1 MDLAEAMSRANNSAQ
16 MAGSSLDRYI
26 GYLTTITDVTQK
38 SAASVGE
45 SMKTIYS
52 RYQNIAAGKFV
63 AAQSDIDSENYNED
77 EWSNLNDVET
87 ALGALGI
94 KIRDSVDNFR
104 NFDDVMAEIAS
115 KWNSYS
121 DVQQSGIATA
131 LAGTRQRENVI
142 TMFENFDLVKKYE
155 QISANSY
162 GTAAQKMEAYT
173 DSVEAARQ
181 RITTSVEKFVL
192 SLSTS
197 KLIKKV
203 YNVVADLTE
212 HMYSLAAAITVFLL
226 AINTKSTTQ
235 GVLSG
240 VNTIQQKLVNFSM
253 SQIKMGQANYGL
265 LNGGGVVNGQEVNS
279 LRESFNESFL
289 SSQKELFSK
298 TITQTIDSLTSMDEA
313 SRTMLK
319 DGMVPLQNSMI
330 ELNSAQKK
338 ELSTILL
345 RIGDEN
351 KEATQRQLSIAR
363 LLAAQNSEV
372 MTEAALGMV
381 NDEKKRAI
389 LAQLQGVEVTQITEE
404 QLQTALKDRAT
415 KEQVA
420 AAIIDQEMPEEARR
434 TLGGNIGASS
444 RMTVGSAVRDS
455 VLSALG
461 MGGGTLLGGSLGSM
475 FGNGGATVGASIGAV
490 IGNVASST
498 MISQFASG
506 ATLKAAL
513 SSLGFLWPAIG
524 VLFVGGI
531 IGAIKSSRESI
542 KKEAVQIAKET
553 AEEYTNALNSSA
565 EAINFDKLVNGV
577 DYLGRNVS
585 LTDDEYQKFLDS
597 SNALAEAFPDLVVRV
612 DEFGNK
618 LVGPDGLKGKVGSV
632 TEEIDKMTE
641 SMKIDAATD
650 FFKQVGG
657 KYTGDFFGTEDAYG
671 QVFSEQMDVIMK
683 ARKKLTGNGMYNKYK
698 GVYTNRKAYGING
711 EIELRQEDLA
721 LIEQNERKE
730 SENYKR
736 INEELKTLILQ
747 QDTYNDQIKEATVEL
762 SSYNEQL
769 IAYASTGLGREEFG
783 EEFSDLYEQFNSLP
797 EEAQTAI
804 NQVIGSV
811 QAPSFKNKEDEQSYK
826 KRLLQT
832 TQEATK
838 FFEQNPIAVDLYFG
852 TGEFKTLGE
861 KQKGAEQLIPILQEM
876 FGTYIDPTE
885 KEIIEHL
892 GLKVVIDG
900 DKTSI
905 EVESLGEVFAK
916 NFDGFDEGLVTDNT
930 VQNWDDYIGGLSK
943 EKLSQL
949 KKLQSGGWIG
959 AGSVYTPDIL
969 NKMLGN
975 GYEYTGYNAGNV
987 QRLVDRA
994 QDYTSNSNLFDD
1006 LEQQWSSTDDYGISD
1021 FVTKSKTEIAAAF
1034 PELDEATWELIYNLQ
1049 SEIRKGVAETGGQ
1062 GAKEIAEN
1070 AIEQVKE
1077 AAKGSWLNDV
1087 KEQLAVQAETFFP
1100 DVSSIEG
1107 AIDTWGE
1114 LSAAMKNVSETYD
1127 TLADATKENNTLG
1140 HLSAQTVVDLISE
1153 NENYATAMDVVD
1165 GKIKLN
1171 SDAERIM
1178 NEIKIET
1185 LKASIDAMIAE
1196 NTAKIEQLKTQYES
1210 VAANG
1215 TYVESVNDVVDAYNL
1230 ELQAATELTNE
1241 LHRQN
1246 MEKEGLDSS
1255 GYAGREANI
1264 VKGRVVAVTDV
1275 KTKLSEIDSQI
1286 ISLEHQNK
1294 ILSALRGQLDTVTDA
1309 KSWGKMYDNLDTTS
1323 KKSKDAA
1330 DSVEKMLKA
1339 LDSLIDKEWEAMEVW
1354 DEYNQKSTGYTA
1366 YFDKKRISLEK
1377 QAEFYKSQMK
1387 NASTEE
1393 ERLDAEKDY
1402 ILAQKEI
1409 NNLDDEEIED
1419 KYNILELQGASLDKL
1434 IAMQKVYIQTSD
1446 TEEENLERNK
1456 KLVELLQ
1463 QQVELHR
1470 EVSEWQR
1477 DNTDRLIDRL
1487 SGDAFGNEAYDRA
1500 IGQQIDAVNDEL
1512 VDTQKLINDNYA
1524 RAVKNYE
1531 QTGHTHAEA
1540 LRLAYTGNNDYS
1552 QALRDEMTKYYDLID
1567 KRTEYTIKKME
1578 DKADDLNRRL
1588 DLIEKE
1594 KPDEWFKIGDIDSY
1608 YTQRMDLLQKQVEL
1622 YQDALK
1628 DTSDMTDEQ
1637 IQNIVDS
1644 LNEATLNLKQAQI
1657 DNLKDQTD
1665 LQSKQYDAIVYR
1677 INLWK
1682 DEIQDAIDAIE
1693 KAYGDE
1699 IKPIQ
1704 DVSDELERQAKLE
1717 DLLAAKKAAAKEKER
1732 VALNA
1737 LYKNGYISQKPEM
1750 VETQERLKTI
1760 ISYFKRKEVKLWR
1773 VFIKQL
1779 LNAMEKVILDKRES
1793 LLKEDK
1799 KGIKTLIKK
1808 E

>member
-1 MDLAEAMSRANNSAQ
+1 
-16 MAGSSLDRYI
+16 
-26 GYLTTITDVTQK
+26 
-38 SAASVGE
+38 
-45 SMKTIYS
+45 MK
-52 RYQNIAAGKFV
+52 
-63 AAQSDIDSENYNED
+63 
-77 EWSNLNDVET
+77 
-87 ALGALGI
+87 
-94 KIRDSVDNFR
+94 
-104 NFDDVMAEIAS
+104 EIAS

-131 LAGTRQRENVI
+131 LAGTRQRENLI
-142 TMFENFDLVKKYE
+142 TMFENFDLVEKYE
-155 QISANSY
+155 QIAANSY

-192 SLSTS
+192 SISTS
-197 KLIKKV
+197 KFIKAF
-203 YNVVADLTE
+203 YNAVADLTE
-212 HMYSLAAAITVFLL
+212 NMYTLAAAVTVFLL
-226 AINTKSTTQ
+226 AINTKSTIQ
-235 GVLSG
+235 GFLGG
-240 VNTIQQKLVNFSM
+240 VNTIQQKLLNFNI
-253 SQIKMGQANYGL
+253 SQIKMGQANSSLIHGK
-265 LNGGGVVNGQEVNS
+265 GVVNRQETS
-279 LRESFNESFL
+279 RLRESLNESFMA
-289 SSQKELFSK
+289 SQKEMFSK
-298 TITQTIDSLTSMDEA
+298 TVSQTIDGLSSMDEA

-330 ELNSAQKK
+330 ELNAAQKK
-338 ELSTILL
+338 ELSAALL
-345 RIGDEN
+345 RQGQEYRFAFNREQQISSILNDN
-351 KEATQRQLSIAR
+351 MIEAT
-363 LLAAQNSEV
+363 
-372 MTEAALGMV
+372 LGMV
-381 NDEKKRAI
+381 NNDKKKAI
-389 LAQLQGVEVTQITEE
+389 LAQIRQVQASTITEE
-404 QLQTALKDRAT
+404 QLQQAEQDAAT
-415 KEQVA
+415 RRQMA
-420 AAIIDQEMPEEARR
+420 AKIIDQSPDQVRE
-434 TLGGNIGASS
+434 TLGTNVGASS
-444 RMTVGSAVRDS
+444 RMTVGTALRDS
-455 VLSALG
+455 TLSLVG
-461 MGGGTLLGGSLGSM
+461 MAGGGILGGLSGSILGD
-475 FGNGGATVGASIGAV
+475 GWATVGASVGSV
-490 IGNVASST
+490 IGTTASS
-498 MISQFASG
+498 MIISQLASG
-506 ATLKAAL
+506 STWTQAL
-513 SSLGFLWPAIG
+513 TGLGGLWIG
-524 VLFVGGI
+524 
-531 IGAIKSSRESI
+531 IGAIIVGAIIGGFKKYKENI
-542 KKEAVQIAKET
+542 KKELASAASEAAT
-553 AEEYTNALNSSA
+553 AYSDALNSSA
-565 EAINFDKLVNGV
+565 EAVNFDKLVQGV

-585 LTDDEYQKFLDS
+585 LTDEEYQKFLDS
-597 SNALAEAFPDLVVRV
+597 SNALAEAFPELVVRV

-618 LVGPDGLKGKVGSV
+618 LVGPDGLDGKVGQVSDSLNNMLDDMRK
-632 TEEIDKMTE
+632 TADIKMFKGKSGETAFSNTFDEQYKIIKEARRGLNNKLIDNQYLGVNE
-641 SMKIDAATD
+641 AVERYPEKI
-650 FFKQVGG
+650 KQ
-657 KYTGDFFGTEDAYG
+657 
-671 QVFSEQMDVIMK
+671 
-683 ARKKLTGNGMYNKYK
+683 
-698 GVYTNRKAYGING
+698 
-711 EIELRQEDLA
+711 QEDLIDS
-721 LIEQNERKE
+721 LRE
-730 SENYKR
+730 SGTDTTYEEEVLSKMKQDYK
-736 INEELKTLILQ
+736 
-747 QDTYNDQIKEATVEL
+747 D
-762 SSYNEQL
+762 L
-769 IAYASTGLGREEFG
+769 IADQDAYNGQIREAGQTLVENLDNLISYASTDTGSVDFDHMYDGLYDQIQALGDEADTMINQQMKLSFDKIDFTNEDELKSEFLRLSQEMADFIEANPVVTDVYFG
-783 EEFSDLYEQFNSLP
+783 E
-797 EEAQTAI
+797 
-804 NQVIGSV
+804 
-811 QAPSFKNKEDEQSYK
+811 
-826 KRLLQT
+826 
-832 TQEATK
+832 
-838 FFEQNPIAVDLYFG
+838 
-852 TGEFKTLGE
+852 GEFKTIGE
-861 KQKGAEQLIPILQEM
+861 QQDAAEQLIPSIVKI
-876 FGTYIDPTE
+876 FGADRYDDAE
-885 KEIIEHL
+885 KTIIENL
-892 GLKVVIDG
+892 GLKLVIDG
-900 DKTSI
+900 KNTSI

-1062 GAKEIAEN
+1062 GVKEIAEN

-1275 KTKLSEIDSQI
+1275 DAKLTEIDSQI
-1286 ISLEHQNK
+1286 KSLEHQNE
-1294 ILSALRGQLDTVTDA
+1294 ILSNLRGQLDTVTDA

-1409 NNLDDEEIED
+1409 NNLDDEEVED

-1456 KLVELLQ
+1456 KLVELLH

-1477 DNTDRLIDRL
+1477 DNTDRLLDRL
-1487 SGDAFGNEAYDRA
+1487 SGDAYGNEAYDRA
-1500 IGQQIDAVNDEL
+1500 ISQQIDAVNDEMA
-1512 VDTQKLINDNYA
+1512 DTQKQIQMYYA
-1524 RAVKNYE
+1524 EAVKGYE
-1531 QTGHTHAEA
+1531 KSGSTHAEA
-1540 LRLAYTGNNDYS
+1540 LRLAYTGNSEAS
-1552 QALRDEMTKYYDLID
+1552 QSLRDEMTKYYDLID
-1567 KRTEYTIKKME
+1567 KRTEYTIKQME

-1594 KPDEWFKIGDIDSY
+1594 KPQEWFKIGDIDSY

-1644 LNEATLNLKQAQI
+1644 LNEATISLKEAQI

-1693 KAYGDE
+1693 DAYDKE
-1699 IKPIQ
+1699 VKPLQ
-1704 DVSDELERQAKLE
+1704 EANDERQRALDLE
-1717 DLLAAKKAAAKEKER
+1717 DKLAAKKAAEQEKER
-1732 VALNA
+1732 V
-1737 LYKNGYISQKPEM
+1737 
-1750 VETQERLKTI
+1750 
-1760 ISYFKRKEVKLWR
+1760 F
-1773 VFIKQL
+1773 
-1779 LNAMEKVILDKRES
+1779 REGECQCP
-1793 LLKEDK
+1793 L
-1799 KGIKTLIKK
+1799 
-1808 E
+1808 